1 MPFNFLFFFSLQDSE
16 RLQMR
21 SHDLEH
27 QLSSK
32 EKELEHLFQKQ
43 KKVCAY
49 LHALNHNIHLYNVKI
64 LNECLEKLPLYLFKE
79 DLKNERY

>member
-1 MPFNFLFFFSLQDSE
+1 MQDSE
-16 RLQMR
+16 RLQLR

-43 KKVCAY
+43 KKVSACSWLEFSGAVFMCNS
-49 LHALNHNIHLYNVKI
+49 HVFIQNHVTKDGI
-64 LNECLEKLPLYLFKE
+64 
-79 DLKNERY
+79 